1 MKSLIEKY
9 KSLKLNTKFTLVVI
23 LLIAIPMLVFV
34 FLFLKFTKQGMMYQI
49 INDLNSSMEAETE
62 QIEKIAEL
70 CSMTSQVFLG
80 DEQLQDLTELSQKKE
95 NF

>member
-49 INDLNSSMEAETE
+49 INDLNSS
-62 QIEKIAEL
+62 IGKRKRSRL
-70 CSMTSQVFLG
+70 KK
-80 DEQLQDLTELSQKKE
+80 LQ
-95 NF
+95 NYAV